1 MGSIACGIS
10 SRFHGRSRDIRDRTD
25 VQVGVLVLAEGR
37 PADRARS
44 LHRRCA
50 ILTTTHLTDFWPCA
64 TFNRPP
70 RCSGSIWSSWYG
82 GWDEVERVPVPFLS
96 RRSPAREDGPAQ
108 ERLQSSMALQHDP
121 WASGTTSACQ
131 PLRARWGSR
140 DAALCCVLPVS
151 RRTQGNLPWLVCCCK
166 RREQVDPQ
174 FSRLKRRG
182 RTAEALASNG
192 ATGLWPRASADLNR
206 LPRHEHL
213 LSPRNS
219 AMVGLTC
226 STRRYQEGR
235 AANGLICRYWC
246 LSDAI

>member
-121 WASGTTSACQ
+121 WASATTSACQ
-131 PLRARWGSR
+131 PLRARCGSS
-140 DAALCCVLPVS
+140 DAAPCCVLPVS
-151 RRTQGNLPWLVCCCK
+151 AHAGKDAVACALLQAKRPSRSARRNPAVQKDAVGP
-166 RREQVDPQ
+166 P
-174 FSRLKRRG
+174 
-182 RTAEALASNG
+182 EASPPVALLACG
-192 ATGLWPRASADLNR
+192 HG
-206 LPRHEHL
+206 HL
-213 LSPRNS
+213 
-219 AMVGLTC
+219 
-226 STRRYQEGR
+226 Q
-235 AANGLICRYWC
+235 I
-246 LSDAI
+246 